1 MNQYLATS
9 LLLLASI
16 IWGTAFVA
24 QTIGMETMGPHTFT
38 GVRLI
43 LGGALIFPVAMFT
56 NYRKQNLLSLKKI
69 ILIIAM
75 GVSLW
80 TGAWLQQIA
89 LIYTDVANV
98 AFLTA
103 LYVPLVPLVLLVF
116 FKIKPPFLLII
127 SVLFCICR
135 NR

>member
-43 LGGALIFPVAMFT
+43 LGGALILPIAMFI
-56 NYRKQNLLSLKKI
+56 NFRKHNLLSFSS
-69 ILIIAM
+69 
-75 GVSLW
+75 V
-80 TGAWLQQIA
+80 
-89 LIYTDVANV
+89 NN
-98 AFLTA
+98 FL
-103 LYVPLVPLVLLVF
+103 
-116 FKIKPPFLLII
+116 
-127 SVLFCICR
+127 
-135 NR
+135 